1 MRCKYCGSNIPQNEM
16 RCQRCQHRL
25 DDEHGRRFPVVESA
39 TAPDYLP
46 NPEET
51 STGLRRLSTVVENPD
66 VPQRPRQPI
75 QPRLFPTEDGR
86 KVVGFE
92 EYATAP
98 ARPERPRHSEGPRQP
113 KRKPIPGQSAFDF
126 TPAIGAPH
134 TAPLS
139 REISRR
145 TDLPVAGFRFRAMAS
160 LFDAGFVFALAGIF
174 LFTIRL
180 CLHTLPAGPVFYG
193 CYAAATLLIAAAYK
207 LLYCYFG
214 QATLGQQGAR
224 LRIVSFDGQA
234 PSRPQ
239 RMIRLTSGWVS
250 LASAGMG
257 VVWALFD
264 QERLSWHDHISQ
276 TFPTY
281 DD

>member
-1 MRCKYCGSNIPQNEM
+1 MRCRYCGSNVPQHEV

-25 DDEHGRRFPVVESA
+25 DDDSGRRFPVVA
-39 TAPDYLP
+39 TAAAPDYQHAS
-46 NPEET
+46 EEA
-51 STGLRRLSTVVENPD
+51 SAPARRLTTVAENPD
-66 VPQRPRQPI
+66 APQRPRQAI
-75 QPRLFPTEDGR
+75 QPRLFPSEDGR
-86 KVVGFE
+86 RVVGFE
-92 EYATAP
+92 EYAAP
-98 ARPERPRHSEGPRQP
+98 PSRPERSRQTDGLRHP
-113 KRKPIPGQSAFDF
+113 KRKPIPGQGAFDF
-126 TPAIGAPH
+126 TAPPSAPPS
-134 TAPLS
+134 APLS

-174 LFTIRL
+174 LLTIRM
-180 CLHTLPAGPVFYG
+180 CLHTLPAGPVLYG
-193 CYAAATLLIAAAYK
+193 CYAIGTLLIAAAYK

-224 LRIVSFDGQA
+224 LRIVSFDGHA

-239 RMIRLTSGWVS
+239 RMIRMLSGWVS

-276 TFPTY
+276 TFLTY
-281 DD
+281 ED